1 MTLFWGRLFGF
12 EKVQMHENWL
22 VAATVASGVAVAV
35 WLRARSRKVKFVSYS
50 FSNLPA
56 NTLVVDS
63 SHPTAMQLTHHMKGS
78 VQKQLCLSLSDQADT
93 STGFILNVL
102 ANHPQLMDQFDKV
115 SANHFD
121 IDSFVAVWC
130 VINPTLAL
138 RYRDL
143 LVELAVIGDFR
154 ELELVSPMQHQALRL
169 ACWMNCEERQ
179 RFYEPF
185 GSPIFSEDG
194 EQGAHPKFDYFL
206 TEFERVLSVVTVDDD
221 GKLSGGEEVDQVL
234 QSLSEIQHSQSHP
247 ELGLVVMYLAQPGHY
262 YALFSQSRLHDIV
275 VSVYPNNRYE
285 VEQKYTTMVDLTSR
299 LVMPRVDMTK
309 LAQHLSKIEP
319 GWRADRINDSGPI
332 LRLER
337 DGHKVTKA
345 ERYGHPSHRPIFE
358 SKIPPQEFVRLVVSY
373 FTFAY
378 HQVQPGMHFEW
389 AQLHEFNNQLDW
401 TNWRP

>member
-1 MTLFWGRLFGF
+1 MRG
-12 EKVQMHENWL
+12 NWL
-22 VAATVASGVAVAV
+22 VVATVASGVAAAAAV
-35 WLRARSRKVKFVSYS
+35 WLRARRRQVRFVSYS

-63 SHPTAMQLTHHMKGS
+63 SHPTAPQLTHHMKGA
-78 VQKQLCLSLSDQADT
+78 VQKQLCLSLPDQADT
-93 STGFILNVL
+93 STGFVLNVL
-102 ANHPQLMDQFDKV
+102 ANRPHLLAQFDKV

-130 VINPTLAL
+130 VINPALAL
-138 RYRDL
+138 RHRDL

-154 ELELVSPMQHQALRL
+154 ELELASPMQHQALRL
-169 ACWMNCEERQ
+169 ACWLNFEERH

-194 EQGAHPKFDYFL
+194 EQGALPKFDYFL
-206 TEFERVLSVVTVDDD
+206 AEFEHALSRAVGAGGELT
-221 GKLSGGEEVDQVL
+221 GGEEVEQVL
-234 QSLSEIQHSQSHP
+234 ESLRHIQRVESHP
-247 ELGLVVMYLAQPGHY
+247 ELGLVVVHQAQPGHY

-275 VSVYPNNRYE
+275 VSVYPNHQYE

-299 LVMPRVDMTK
+299 PVMPRVDMTK
-309 LAQHLSKIEP
+309 LAQHLSRIEP

-337 DGHKVTKA
+337 DGHKASKA

-358 SKIPPQEFVRLVVSY
+358 SQIPPQEFVRLVVSY
-373 FTFAY
+373 FAFAY
-378 HQVQPGMHFEW
+378 QGVHPGRHFEW
-389 AQLHEFNNQLDW
+389 AQLHQFNNQLDW
-401 TNWRP
+401 TQWEP